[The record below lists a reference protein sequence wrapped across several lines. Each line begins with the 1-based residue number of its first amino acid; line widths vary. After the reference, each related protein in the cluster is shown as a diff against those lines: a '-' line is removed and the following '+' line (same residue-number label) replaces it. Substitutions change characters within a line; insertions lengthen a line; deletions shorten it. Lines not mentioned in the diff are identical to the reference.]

1 MLSKKNRFADR
12 QNTTPIANCSLLIED
27 MFPNR
32 PLTQN
37 EQRLVQSI
45 FADSIDCTNIKIY
58 AVPFDWLKLNTA
70 MSFGGHIYF
79 PRRYFCKDFTQ
90 QNMAMKR
97 WFVHEITHI
106 WQSQNG
112 FPVLFAG
119 VLIFLS
125 GGYFFQAA
133 YRYQHKIKTHK
144 TFAELNM
151 EQQAEV
157 IADFFTTPDTAQKN
171 RLSPLLR
178 DFIIHRRHSNYLPKF
193 FA

>member
-1 MLSKKNRFADR
+1 MFQNRF
-12 QNTTPIANCSLLIED
+12 
-27 MFPNR
+27 
-32 PLTQN
+32 LTLN
-37 EQRLVQSI
+37 EIQLVQSI

-58 AVPFDWLKLNTA
+58 AVPFDWLKLSTA
-70 MSFGGHIYF
+70 MSFGGRIYF
-79 PRRYFCKDFTQ
+79 PRRFFCDDFTQ

-125 GGYFFQAA
+125 GGYFFQTA

-157 IADFFTTPDTAQKN
+157 IADFFTTNNPDEKN
-171 RLSPLLR
+171 RLFFLLK
-178 DFIIHRRHSNYLPKF
+178 DFIAHRDWAKNLPKF
-193 FA
+193 FT

>member
-1 MLSKKNRFADR
+1 
-12 QNTTPIANCSLLIED
+12 
-27 MFPNR
+27 MFSHR
-32 PLTQN
+32 PLTAN
-37 EQRLVQSI
+37 EIQLVQSI
-45 FADSIDCTNIKIY
+45 FADSINCETVKIF
-58 AVPFDWLKLNTA
+58 AMPFDWLKLNTA

-79 PRRYFCKDFTQ
+79 PRRFFCDDFTQ
-90 QNMAMKR
+90 HNNAMKR
-97 WFVHEITHI
+97 WFIHEMTHI

-119 VLIFLS
+119 VFIFLS

-133 YRYQHKIKTHK
+133 YRYAHKINKK
-144 TFAELNM
+144 FNQLNM

-157 IADFFTTPDTAQKN
+157 IADFFTTLDTAQKN

-178 DFIIHRRHSNYLPKF
+178 DFIIHRKHSNYLPKF

>member
-1 MLSKKNRFADR
+1 MLQNRF
-12 QNTTPIANCSLLIED
+12 
-27 MFPNR
+27 
-32 PLTQN
+32 LTLN
-37 EQRLVQSI
+37 EIQLVQSI

-58 AVPFDWLKLNTA
+58 AVPFDWLKLSTA
-70 MSFGGHIYF
+70 MSFGGRIYF
-79 PRRYFCKDFTQ
+79 PRRFFCDDFTQ
-90 QNMAMKR
+90 QNWAMKR

-125 GGYFFQAA
+125 GGYFGQKA
-133 YRYQHKIKTHK
+133 YRYLHKIHKK
-144 TFAELNM
+144 TFNQLNM

-157 IADFFTTPDTAQKN
+157 IADFFTTNHSEQKN
-171 RLSPLLR
+171 RLLPLLQE
-178 DFIIHRRHSNYLPKF
+178 FIIHRNNSFSLPKF

>member
-1 MLSKKNRFADR
+1 MLKNRF
-12 QNTTPIANCSLLIED
+12 
-27 MFPNR
+27 
-32 PLTQN
+32 LTYSEIQ
-37 EQRLVQSI
+37 LVQSI

-79 PRRYFCKDFTQ
+79 PRRYFCNDFTQ

-112 FPVLFAG
+112 FPVLFVG

-125 GGYFFQAA
+125 GGYFGQKA
-133 YRYQHKIKTHK
+133 YRYLHKIHKK
-144 TFAELNM
+144 TFNQLNM
-151 EQQAEV
+151 EQQAEA
-157 IADFFTTPDTAQKN
+157 IADFFTTNNPDEKN
-171 RLSPLLR
+171 RLFFLLK
-178 DFIIHRRHSNYLPKF
+178 DFIAHRDWAKNLPKF